1 MRLDAANLLIAKH
14 ETTPCLQRDSSSKMK
29 PANCNTVTTNAARQA
44 GLVACFLLFVNGVT
58 AQDAF
63 EDTQVSAD
71 SVTSYLNV
79 EMSDDLVTLTAYN
92 VSVRDVLDEIA
103 RQSDL
108 MVVSH
113 GPLHGR
119 LTLELERLPLFEAL
133 RRIMRGQSYLLHQA
147 QAATGARIAN
157 HARQGTLWVFSDGS
171 ANDPGY
177 TEAASHSVW
186 ETRSAI
192 EVLQSQLMSDDIRV
206 RQDAIKGLRRLKVN
220 EVIAPLSYALTDED
234 KKVRVKAIYAL
245 ADIGG
250 EDAVAAMAAAA
261 GDENAWVR
269 AETAYALGTLGGD
282 TAIQVLKHALQ
293 DADPNVRETAI
304 EAFTDIGGG
313 QSARALA
320 VALQDTDATLRVEAI
335 EALADVGGE
344 TAMRL
349 LNQAL
354 EDQDNDVR
362 QAASEALAEL
372 LSQDPLSDIELVL
385 SLTTA
390 NDPKATQL
398 GKSPN

>member
-1 MRLDAANLLIAKH
+1 MKSKDSNRLLTRNSRERRLRPDAADLLTAKH
-14 ETTPCLQRDSSSKMK
+14 ETILCLQRDSSTKMK
-29 PANCNTVTTNAARQA
+29 PANYNTVTANSARQA
-44 GLVACFLLFVNGVT
+44 GLVACLLLFVNGVT

-71 SVTSYLNV
+71 SVTSYVYV
-79 EMSDDLVTLTAYN
+79 EMSDDLLTLTAYN
-92 VSVRDVLDEIA
+92 AGIQAVLDEIA

-113 GPLHGR
+113 GPLDGR

-133 RRIMRGQSYLLHQA
+133 RRIMRDQSYLLHQV

-157 HARQGTLWVFSDGS
+157 HARQSTLWVFSDGS

-192 EVLQSQLMSDDIRV
+192 EVLQSQLMSDDISV

-220 EVIAPLSYALTDED
+220 EVIAPLSYALADEN

-261 GDENAWVR
+261 GDENEWVR
-269 AETAYALGTLGGD
+269 AETAYALGMLGGD

-293 DADPNVRETAI
+293 DADSNVRQT
-304 EAFTDIGGG
+304 
-313 QSARALA
+313 
-320 VALQDTDATLRVEAI
+320 AI

-344 TAMRL
+344 TAMRVL
-349 LNQAL
+349 DQAL
-354 EDQDNDVR
+354 EDQDNGVR

-372 LSQDPLSDIELVL
+372 LSQDPLSDSE
-385 SLTTA
+385 
-390 NDPKATQL
+390 
-398 GKSPN
+398 